1 VSERQEIRRLDQRA
15 VEQIA
20 AGEVIERPASAVK
33 ELVENSIDADADRV
47 TVSVAGRG
55 TELLRVRD
63 DGIGMDEPTLRRAV
77 EKHTTSKI
85 AGIEDLESGVGTLG
99 FRGEALHALGAV
111 SRLTIASRPPE
122 GRGTELTVEGGAVAS
137 VSPTGCPTGTTVT
150 VRDLFYNVPARRKYL
165 KQPATE
171 FGHVNRIVTN
181 YALANPG
188 VAVTLEHDDNE
199 TFATTGSGE
208 LREAVMVVY
217 GREVAT
223 AMRELSAPVDSEG
236 PLESVAGLVS
246 HPETTR
252 ASAEYVSTFV
262 NGRYVE
268 AGAVREAIVEAYGAQ
283 LAPDRYPF
291 AAVFLTVD
299 PATIDVNVHP
309 RKRELRFVDEAA
321 VREQVRSVVE
331 NSLLEAGILR
341 SSAPRGRSAPEG
353 TSVDPGSEADR
364 GDTTGAD
371 AGTSADTR
379 AGTTEKR
386 EGDSERVSTS
396 RARETTE
403 TPSPAAAD
411 KHERL
416 EQARLGGA
424 PPERPGEYDTLPAL
438 RVLGQLD
445 ETYVVA
451 ASEDGLVLVDQH
463 AADERINYERLRAAF
478 EAETSTQALAE
489 PVGVAVTPGEA
500 DRLAAHRETLARL
513 GVRAARTGDRTVEV
527 RALPET
533 LSEAAGPELVR
544 DLLAALAEGPE
555 AAERTVE
562 AAAEELL
569 ADLACYPSITGNTSL
584 TEGSIVDLLERLDA
598 CENPWAC
605 PHGRPVLIEI
615 DDAEIEAR
623 FERDYPGHS
632 G

>member
-1 VSERQEIRRLDQRA
+1 MSERQEIRRLDQRA

-63 DGIGMDEPTLRRAV
+63 DGIGMDESTLRRAV

-85 AGIEDLESGVGTLG
+85 AGIDDLESGVGTLG

-111 SRLTIASRPPE
+111 SRLTIASRPPD
-122 GRGTELTVEGGAVAS
+122 GRGTELTVEGGAVTS

-208 LREAVMVVY
+208 LREAVMAVY

-223 AMRELSAPVDSEG
+223 AMRELSAPVGSEG

-246 HPETTR
+246 HPETNR
-252 ASAEYVSTFV
+252 ASGEYVSTFV

-268 AGAVREAIVEAYGAQ
+268 ASAVREAIVEAYGTQ

-309 RKRELRFVDEAA
+309 RKRELRFADGAT

-331 NSLLEAGILR
+331 NSLLEAGLLR
-341 SSAPRGRSAPEG
+341 SSAPRGRSAPEE

-364 GDTTGAD
+364 GDTTEID
-371 AGTSADTR
+371 AGTNADTR
-379 AGTTEKR
+379 ARTTETR
-386 EGDSERVSTS
+386 EGDSDRASTS
-396 RARETTE
+396 RARATTE
-403 TPSPAAAD
+403 TPSGAAED

-416 EQARLGGA
+416 EQTRLGA
-424 PPERPGEYDTLPAL
+424 PSERPGEYDTLPPL

-489 PVGVAVTPGEA
+489 PVSVEVTPGEA
-500 DRLAAHRETLARL
+500 DRLAAHRKTLARL
-513 GVRAARTGDRTVEV
+513 GVRAARTGDQTVEV

-562 AAAEELL
+562 AAAAELL

-584 TEGSIVDLLERLDA
+584 TEGSIVDLLEQLDA